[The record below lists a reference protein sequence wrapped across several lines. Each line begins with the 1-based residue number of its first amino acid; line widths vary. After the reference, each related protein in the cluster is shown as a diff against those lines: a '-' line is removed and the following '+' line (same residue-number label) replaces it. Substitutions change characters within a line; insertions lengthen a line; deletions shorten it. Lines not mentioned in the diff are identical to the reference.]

1 MHKRPINYSK
11 EHTRLKVMPFVLNER
26 QQYYLFSARQKTTS
40 HVPLVSPDPR
50 PVGVKCTSAQTPVT
64 ISTSPLA
71 STSLRPLQPVSPAA
85 CLPVS
90 VSHQLLIFLFF
101 SPGCLVVD
109 KDACQGLAGANEWIE
124 SLVCAF
130 LTRNFRE

>member
-50 PVGVKCTSAQTPVT
+50 PVGVKRTSAQTPVT
-64 ISTSPLA
+64 ISMSPLA

-85 CLPVS
+85 L
-90 VSHQLLIFLFF
+90 
-101 SPGCLVVD
+101 SPGFCFSSAL
-109 KDACQGLAGANEWIE
+109 N
-124 SLVCAF
+124 F
-130 LTRNFRE
+130 LIL

>member
-11 EHTRLKVMPFVLNER
+11 EHTTLKVMSFVLNER

-50 PVGVKCTSAQTPVT
+50 PVGGKRTSARTPVT
-64 ISTSPLA
+64 ISVSPLA
-71 STSLRPLQPVSPAA
+71 STSLRPLQP

-90 VSHQLLIFLFF
+90 VSHQFLIFLFF